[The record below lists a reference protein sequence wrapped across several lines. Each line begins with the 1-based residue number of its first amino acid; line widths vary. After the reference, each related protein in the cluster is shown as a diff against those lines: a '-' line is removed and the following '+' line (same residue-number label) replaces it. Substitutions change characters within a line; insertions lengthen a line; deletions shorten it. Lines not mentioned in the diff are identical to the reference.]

1 MDADYPRLL
10 RKWRQARE
18 LQPQLQSNTAEREQ
32 ALAQFA
38 ALFANDEGEISAE
51 VIDPERYLQRLPQA
65 VCSAAHKQSAAR
77 RIAAFRMKLT
87 LEQET
92 GQHWSEEQVLRAYP
106 EFRIENWQRT
116 HPLEM
121 YRSSH

>member
-18 LQPQLQSNTAEREQ
+18 LQPQLQSDAAERER

-38 ALFANDEGEISAE
+38 ALFADEHGDMDVTSL
-51 VIDPERYLQRLPQA
+51 DPEGYLQRLPQA
-65 VCSAAHKQSAAR
+65 VCSAAHKQSADR
-77 RIAAFRMKLT
+77 RIAAFRMKIA

-92 GQHWSEEQVLRAYP
+92 GQHWSEEQVLSAHP
-106 EFRIENWQRT
+106 EFRVENWQRS
-116 HPLEM
+116 HPLES
-121 YRSSH
+121 YRTSH

>member
-18 LQPQLQSNTAEREQ
+18 LQPQLQSSSAEREQ

-38 ALFANDEGEISAE
+38 ALFTDNEGEMDAAAL
-51 VIDPERYLQRLPQA
+51 DPERYLQRLPHA
-65 VCSAAHKQSAAR
+65 VCSAAHKQSADR
-77 RIAAFRMKLT
+77 RIAAFRMKLA

-92 GQHWSEEQVLRAYP
+92 GKHWSEEQVLRAYP
-106 EFRIENWQRT
+106 EFRTENWQQA
-116 HPLEM
+116 HPLES
-121 YRSSH
+121 YHTTH